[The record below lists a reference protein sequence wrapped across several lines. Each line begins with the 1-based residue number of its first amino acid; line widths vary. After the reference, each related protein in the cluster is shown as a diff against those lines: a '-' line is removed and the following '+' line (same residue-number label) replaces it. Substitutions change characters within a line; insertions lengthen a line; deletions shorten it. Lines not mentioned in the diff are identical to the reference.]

1 MLENLRGF
9 FTPLD
14 YAPWGTG
21 NPVYFL
27 VPALFIALCIA
38 VYATGRHRGKN
49 VPEEVSPTCI
59 PPDPD
64 AGLVAALKHL
74 RGTGRRG
81 LRGCA
86 DTVVATLVELVGT
99 GVLRVKRVSGDL
111 SADGPGPDAVLV
123 LAPDAD
129 PSPVQAAVLG
139 LLFPEGKRSVVL
151 GEWVDR
157 GRKGSGFVN
166 QARDLMEVARRQAVA
181 TGLAAGRPVARILIS
196 GPLCLFTVLWSIF
209 LVPAAAGIGGGVVTG
224 IATMVVAST
233 LGDTAPVLT
242 PRGSDALARARGNLA
257 WAESAAAQRSLPE
270 DTPGGAD
277 LAWLLASVVAVGG
290 GTYASAVAKLL
301 SWRHRDEGGSDDP
314 VERQLVAL
322 LAPPDDRG
330 RGPGAYVYG
339 DGRRSVAGGILM
351 HLQGVQNIDNG

>member
-21 NPVYFL
+21 NPVYLL
-27 VPALFIALCIA
+27 VPALFLVLCIA
-38 VYATGRHRGKN
+38 VYATGRRRGQG
-49 VPEEVSPTCI
+49 VPKDVPPTSV

-64 AGLVAALKHL
+64 AGLVATLKHL
-74 RGTGRRG
+74 RRTGRRG
-81 LRGCA
+81 LGGFA
-86 DTVVATLVELVGT
+86 DTFVATLVELVGT
-99 GVLRVKRVSGDL
+99 GALRVKRVSGDL
-111 SADGPGPDAVLV
+111 PADGSEPDAVLV

-129 PSPVQAAVLG
+129 PSPMQAAVLG
-139 LLFPEGKRSVVL
+139 LLFPKGERSVVL

-166 QARDLMEVARRQAVA
+166 QARDLVEVARRQAVA
-181 TGLAAGRPVARILIS
+181 TGLAAERPVARILIS
-196 GPLCLFTVLWSIF
+196 GPLCLFAVLWSIF
-209 LVPAAAGIGGGVVTG
+209 LVPAAAGIGGGVVAS
-224 IATMVVAST
+224 IATMVAAST

-242 PRGSDALARARGNLA
+242 ARGSDALARTRGNLA
-257 WAESAAAQRSLPE
+257 WAESAAAQRSLPA
-270 DTPGGAD
+270 DTPDGAG
-277 LAWLLASVVAVGG
+277 LARLLASVVAVGG

-322 LAPPDDRG
+322 LAPPDDTRH
-330 RGPGAYVYG
+330 GPGAYVYG
-339 DGRRSVAGGILM
+339 DG
-351 HLQGVQNIDNG
+351 